1 MIDHCLQEAASSQ
14 FPFYIWSIGV
24 CWASNKIFHCCD
36 VATAVGL
43 TADFFFQG
51 DIPIDNQLHTLMQHF
66 YHAKMK
72 FWQGHCDN
80 AEINWG
86 GLCIVVN
93 TKWAVRSTV
102 WLRLDQYATTPNAL
116 DRTLDLCF
124 GNVPR
129 ALVSKPRPPL
139 GLCNRNF
146 ILLLPKYWQKQKTK
160 KHKQKL
166 GNFGA
171 INSKESAQSC
181 VSIAEWE
188 VLLPRSEGDLYLLTV
203 EGLEMEMTWRCY
215 HSSYLRGRSHPN
227 EARQPTVDY
236 QASGDKR
243 CETMSK
249 QQEPLAM
256 QGRLGQDL
264 TPWWAEPRH
273 SPPFSASTQP
283 SLKSIQTSTATSST
297 IPVD

>member
-1 MIDHCLQEAASSQ
+1 
-14 FPFYIWSIGV
+14 
-24 CWASNKIFHCCD
+24 
-36 VATAVGL
+36 
-43 TADFFFQG
+43 
-51 DIPIDNQLHTLMQHF
+51 MQHF

-102 WLRLDQYATTPNAL
+102 WLRLDQYATTPYTL
-116 DRTLDLCF
+116 DRTLDLRF

-171 INSKESAQSC
+171 INSNESAQSC

-215 HSSYLRGRSHPN
+215 HSSHP
-227 EARQPTVDY
+227 
-236 QASGDKR
+236 S
-243 CETMSK
+243 
-249 QQEPLAM
+249 
-256 QGRLGQDL
+256 
-264 TPWWAEPRH
+264 
-273 SPPFSASTQP
+273 
-283 SLKSIQTSTATSST
+283 TSTYSRLSSLRRQKMWNY
-297 IPVD
+297 V